1 MVPFVSTRARPFR
14 RDSVACASKIVE
26 YFVAGEMSF
35 ISSRHPLV
43 VALVPAMRRCW
54 SCAKHVV
61 KYSSP
66 QADEEP
72 ALAVSAF
79 SRRGQGY
86 AAEIEAD
93 QCLLACRILTG
104 RFELQFSEV
113 GQLLAGFS
121 SPASVRMSF
130 PEALNSSDQTQPER
144 RR

>member
-79 SRRGQGY
+79 SRRPRGTPQKLKP
-86 AAEIEAD
+86 INV
-93 QCLLACRILTG
+93 CLP
-104 RFELQFSEV
+104 V
-113 GQLLAGFS
+113 GS
-121 SPASVRMSF
+121 SRDASSCSF
-130 PEALNSSDQTQPER
+130 PKWVNS
-144 RR
+144 